1 KAKYEMLENRF
12 ILLKKE
18 IESKPNYVESQV
30 VPEIKATVKPFQT
43 ELNKEVNATETISD
57 KSIIKEL
64 KLILDQHL
72 EIINNLIGDEKF
84 ESIHKKAKPSDPLHW
99 IMGID
104 DEVSKQLQNQGIN
117 TFEQISSLQNK
128 EIRKLMVQFEEI
140 DDKII
145 ESWPMQASAILNT
158 KELN

>member
-1 KAKYEMLENRF
+1 M
-12 ILLKKE
+12 
-18 IESKPNYVESQV
+18 V
-30 VPEIKATVKPFQT
+30 
-43 ELNKEVNATETISD
+43 
-57 KSIIKEL
+57 
-64 KLILDQHL
+64 
-72 EIINNLIGDEKF
+72 
-84 ESIHKKAKPSDPLHW
+84 
-99 IMGID
+99 ID
-104 DEVSKQLQNQGIN
+104 DEVSKQLQNHGLN